1 MRRVTALVS
10 AAAVVLWAAAVF
22 AQAKPNFAGSWTMDQ
37 EKTTAAN
44 PAPAGG
50 GGGGGGRAGG
60 GAGGGGG
67 RGGAQGPMVV
77 KQDATTL
84 SVERTGANGPT
95 TTTYTLDGKA
105 HKVTMGQ
112 TEADVTAKVDGT
124 TIVIDTTRD
133 MGQGPSTTKAVWS
146 MDGEWLVIATT
157 NPPRGGGEAT
167 TRKVYYKKG

>member
-1 MRRVTALVS
+1 MRRVTALVG
-10 AAAVVLWAAAVF
+10 AAAVVLWAAAVM

-50 GGGGGGRAGG
+50 GGGGRAG
-60 GAGGGGG
+60 GGGGG

-84 SVERTGANGPT
+84 SVERQGANGPT
-95 TTTYTLDGKA
+95 TTTYTLDGKP
-105 HKVTMGQ
+105 HEVTQGQ
-112 TEADVTAKVDGT
+112 GTATVTAKVDGA
-124 TIVIDTTRD
+124 TIVIDTTSD
-133 MGQGPSTTKAVWS
+133 MGNGPTTRKQVWS
-146 MDGEWLVIATT
+146 MEGDWLVIAAT

-167 TRKVYYKKG
+167 TRKTYYKKG

>member
-1 MRRVTALVS
+1 MRRVTALVG
-10 AAAVVLWAAAVF
+10 AAAIALWATAVF
-22 AQAKPNFAGSWTMDQ
+22 AQAKNFSGTWTVDA
-37 EKTTAAN
+37 EKTAAAN

-67 RGGAQGPMVV
+67 RGGAQGPITV

-84 SVERTGANGPT
+84 SVERQGQNGPT

-112 TEADVTAKVDGT
+112 TEADVTAKVVGA
-124 TIVIDTTRD
+124 TIEIETTRD
-133 MGQGPSTTKAVWS
+133 MGQGPTTSKVVWS
-146 MDGEWLVIATT
+146 MDGDWMVQASTQPGR
-157 NPPRGGGEAT
+157 NGGEPT
-167 TRKVYYKKG
+167 TRKTYYKKG